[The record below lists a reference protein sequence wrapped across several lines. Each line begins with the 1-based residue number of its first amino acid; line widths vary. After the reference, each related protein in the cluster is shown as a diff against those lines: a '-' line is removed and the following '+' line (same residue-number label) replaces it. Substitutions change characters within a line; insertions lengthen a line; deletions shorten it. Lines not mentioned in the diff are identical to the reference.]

1 MVSRSW
7 IRKFQK
13 RHKDVLKS
21 ARGSGLDPKRAQ
33 AFNAATVNRYFE
45 ILDGLIRDND
55 IPWCNIYNMDEKGV
69 QLGGGRKN
77 SQEKY
82 FFDRQDTA
90 MYRQHSDNLELVTI
104 IDSVC
109 ADETAEIFPAFVFAG
124 ATKFSEWMEVDNRI
138 L

>member
-1 MVSRSW
+1 
-7 IRKFQK
+7 
-13 RHKDVLKS
+13 
-21 ARGSGLDPKRAQ
+21 GLDPKRAQ
-33 AFNAATVNRYFE
+33 AFNCSTVNRYFD
-45 ILDGLIRDND
+45 ILADLTRDNN

-82 FFDRQDTA
+82 FFDRQDA
-90 MYRQHSDNLELVTI
+90 SMYRQHSDNLELITI

-109 ADETAEIFPAFVFAG
+109 ADGTAEIFPAFVFAG